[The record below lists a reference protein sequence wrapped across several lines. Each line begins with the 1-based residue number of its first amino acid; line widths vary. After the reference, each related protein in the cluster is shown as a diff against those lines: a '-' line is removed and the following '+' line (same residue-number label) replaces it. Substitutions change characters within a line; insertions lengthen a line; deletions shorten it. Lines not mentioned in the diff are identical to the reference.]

1 MGRCGGRRQSSF
13 RVVANREKLRDIP
26 QLRTANEDFSPQR
39 CSA

>member
-1 MGRCGGRRQSSF
+1 MDRCGGRRRSSF

-26 QLRTANEDFSPQR
+26 QLRIANEKFSPPR